1 MLNNIF
7 IIDPPVVSIPNESPY
22 CINVGGVAA
31 LYCVATGGRPVPTVQ
46 WYKGDTAVTPIP
58 SLYQQIFIAPTN
70 TPCTTNYTCIAIN
83 HDGNRKHMNSVTI
96 TVIVESK

>member
-1 MLNNIF
+1 M
-7 IIDPPVVSIPNESPY
+7 
-22 CINVGGVAA
+22 GGLAT
-31 LYCVATGGRPVPTVQ
+31 LYCVATGRPTPTVQ

-70 TPCTTNYTCIAIN
+70 TPGTMNYTCIGKN
-83 HDGNRKHMNSVTI
+83 HPGNRKHMNSANI